1 MSLPAF
7 LPNERPV
14 WERDGRD
21 WPHRA
26 SSRFVEAGGLRWHVQ
41 RMGAGPAALLIHG
54 TGAAT
59 HSWRG
64 LMPMLAERY
73 EVVAPDLPGHGF
85 TEHPGAGRLSLPG
98 IARDLGRLLE
108 TLDVAPTLAVG
119 HSAGA
124 AILARMALDGR
135 IAPRLLVS
143 VNGAF
148 RPFGG
153 AAHSLFSPMAKLLTL
168 NPLAPRLFAWRAADR
183 ASVERLI
190 RNTGS
195 RPDPDGVA
203 CYGRLV
209 RRPAHVAAAL
219 GMMANWEL
227 RDLERDLTRLSVP
240 LLLIVGGNDRAV
252 PPGDAQAVRARLRA
266 ARVVNLPG
274 LGHLAHEEDPRAVAD
289 AVLAADGTAAPDAE
303 PLASGPGR
311 G

>member
-21 WPHRA
+21 WPNREA
-26 SSRFVEAGGLRWHVQ
+26 SRFVNAAGLRWHVQ
-41 RMGAGPAALLIHG
+41 RMGAGPVALLVHG

-64 LMPMLAERY
+64 LMPILAERFDTL
-73 EVVAPDLPGHGF
+73 APDLPGHGF
-85 TEHPGAGRLSLPG
+85 TEHPGAARLSLPG
-98 IARDLGRLLE
+98 MARDLDRLLE
-108 TLDVAPTLAVG
+108 TLGVAPDLVIG

-124 AILARMALDGR
+124 AILARMALDGA
-135 IAPRLLVS
+135 IAPRLIVAI
-143 VNGAF
+143 NGAF

-153 AAHSLFSPMAKLLTL
+153 AAASLFSPMAKLLTL
-168 NPLAPRLFAWRAADR
+168 NPLAPRVFAWRASDR
-183 ASVERLI
+183 AAVERLI

-195 RPDPDGVA
+195 VPDPVGTT

-209 RRPAHVAAAL
+209 RRPAHVSAAL

-227 RDLERDLTRLSVP
+227 RDLERDLTRLPVP
-240 LLLIVGGNDRAV
+240 LLLIAGGNDRAI
-252 PPGDAQAVRARLRA
+252 PPGDAGTIRARVKGATL
-266 ARVVNLPG
+266 VDLPG

-289 AVLAADGTAAPDAE
+289 AILAAYDRRAA
-303 PLASGPGR
+303 
-311 G
+311 